1 MILGI
6 DLYLEDRRKKKRES
20 FFHPK
25 QKQVFKRHISSKT
38 KKKSAMEHLL

>member
-6 DLYLEDRRKKKRES
+6 DLYLEDRRKKKES